1 MPKLN
6 DYECKLCGF
15 VFEAMT
21 FGDELNPEGNDII
34 YCKRCGGYTK
44 RLISVPGVNTY
55 NQDAPWIRSVRE
67 VVDKD
72 GGPHCQEFLKHPTRD
87 NLNNWMKVEGVRHF
101 EKGEPIKPT
110 PTDTSKIEKEVWEKH
125 RKRHRIEV

>member
-34 YCKRCGGYTK
+34 YCKKCGGYTK

-72 GGPHCQEFLKHPTRD
+72 GAKTVIHTMLDEIDQAKLMTNEEL
-87 NLNNWMKVEGVRHF
+87 EGTVLDSLEAIKK
-101 EKGEPIKPT
+101 EKG
-110 PTDTSKIEKEVWEKH
+110 
-125 RKRHRIEV
+125 